1 MNPSRYANHMRESA
15 KQEEFTLWLSHRQA
29 MFMKTARAICFDSQN
44 AEDVLQEALID
55 VYQKWEKVRTHE
67 NPEAYV
73 IRVMVSKHVD
83 LRRKWARRRQEKET
97 TFDLAQDVLQI
108 ADQSDDVLKRL
119 LVQAALKSLTPMQRA
134 VLVMT
139 YEYGFLIREVADLLQ
154 IPLGTAASHLARGKA
169 AVAAHVEL
177 VPALEKS
184 STQSI
189 QAPKKA
195 PKEERY
201 YEEAELVEVL
211 ENE

>member
-1 MNPSRYANHMRESA
+1 MRDAA

-29 MFMKTARAICFDSQN
+29 MFLKTARAICFDSQN
-44 AEDVLQEALID
+44 AEDVLQEALVD
-55 VYQKWEKVRTHE
+55 VYQKWEKVRSHE

-139 YEYGFLIREVADLLQ
+139 YEYGFLIREVADLLE

-169 AVAAHVEL
+169 AVAAHIEL

-189 QAPKKA
+189 SAPKKD